1 MQIVDHDRPRR
12 LATSV
17 RSPYMDLDGTL
28 AFAPA
33 GAGGTQ
39 MRWSWDMRLPG
50 AMQVLS
56 PGSRHLYAGHR
67 LASDPGNRQAHPG
80 TRSAPGSDATF

>member
-56 PGSRHLYAGHR
+56 PLIRVIGPRWE
-67 LASDPGNRQAHPG
+67 
-80 TRSAPGSDATF
+80 